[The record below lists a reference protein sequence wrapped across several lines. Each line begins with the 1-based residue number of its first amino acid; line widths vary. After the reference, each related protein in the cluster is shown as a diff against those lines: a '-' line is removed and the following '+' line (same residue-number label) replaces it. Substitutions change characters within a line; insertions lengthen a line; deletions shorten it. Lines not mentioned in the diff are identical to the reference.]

1 MRMTMVMMMTMMM
14 VVVIMMMTMMMFRF
28 SPQEVEAIMALGDVN
43 DDGSLD
49 MEEFIGNIFFTYFL
63 SLIFFS
69 S

>member
-1 MRMTMVMMMTMMM
+1 MIMTMVMM
-14 VVVIMMMTMMMFRF
+14 MMMTMMMFRF

-49 MEEFIGNIFFTYFL
+49 MEEFIGNFFFTYFL

>member
-1 MRMTMVMMMTMMM
+1 MTMVM
-14 VVVIMMMTMMMFRF
+14 VMMMTMMMFRF